1 MDEGEKS
8 KSIKIKEIKSFDSK
22 EFFQTLFDYAPD
34 PYYITD
40 LEGNFIDGNKAA
52 ERITGYQTGSC

>member
-1 MDEGEKS
+1 MDKDRQKGDFLT
-8 KSIKIKEIKSFDSK
+8 EIKSLDSR
-22 EFFQTLFDYAPD
+22 EFYKSLFEYAPD

-52 ERITGYQTGSC
+52 ERITEYQ